1 MKNNIPDRATGS
13 RSVPGQIII
22 GVFVIGLGLMFLLD
36 NLNIIDFHQVSQ
48 YWPALVILFGAAKLI
63 DADTPHERMVFG
75 IITLVGVA
83 LLLNRMGLD
92 FIRVRNIW
100 PLVLIAVGAAVV
112 YKAVTGRQ
120 VIAVE
125 YDKQV
130 EKDVEKNDALL
141 DLTVLLGG
149 MVRRITTPNFRGGD
163 VTAIMGGAELDL
175 RGSSI
180 EGEAVIS
187 VFAVMGGITMKVPP
201 DWTIILNGTPIMG
214 GFDEKTIT
222 PPHNEKRLIIK
233 GYAIMGGVEVRN

>member
-1 MKNNIPDRATGS
+1 MKNKIEDSSSGS

-22 GVFVIGLGLMFLLD
+22 GVLVIGLGLMFLLD
-36 NLNIIDFHQVSQ
+36 NLDIIDFHRVSQ

-63 DADTPHERMVFG
+63 DAETPHERMVFG
-75 IITLVGVA
+75 IITFIGAA

-112 YKAVTGRQ
+112 YKAVTGRR
-120 VIAVE
+120 VIAAA
-125 YDKQV
+125 YDKEIAQNDSV
-130 EKDVEKNDALL
+130 LDV
-141 DLTVLLGG
+141 TVLLGG
-149 MVRRITTPNFRGGD
+149 FVRRITTPNFRGGE

-180 EGEAVIS
+180 EGEAVVS
-187 VFAVMGGITMKVPP
+187 VFAVMGGITLKVPP